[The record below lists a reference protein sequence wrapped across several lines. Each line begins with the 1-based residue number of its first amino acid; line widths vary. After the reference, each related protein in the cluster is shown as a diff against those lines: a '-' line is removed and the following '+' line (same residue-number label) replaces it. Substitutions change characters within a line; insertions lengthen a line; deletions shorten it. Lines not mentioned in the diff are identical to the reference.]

1 MSSKTNQLSDA
12 MSSWI
17 HDHSLRTSSASMSLF
32 QETATLE
39 DGLMITSPEQ
49 LQFLAFLATSIN
61 AKQTIEVGVFTG
73 ASALAVA
80 EVLPNNGRVVACDL
94 TDEYLPI
101 ATKAW
106 DEAGVSKKIDLRIG
120 PALNTLQELIDEGQA
135 GTFDM
140 MYIDADKVNSHNYF
154 ELGLKLMRSGGII
167 AIDNMFY
174 GGQVADSAYDDDE
187 NTIATRA
194 LTDALHG
201 DNRVDFT
208 LIPIGDGL
216 ALMRKR

>member
-17 HDHSLRTSSASMSLF
+17 HEHSLRTSSASISLF

-49 LQFLAFLATSIN
+49 LQFLAFLATTIN

-80 EVLPNNGRVVACDL
+80 EALPNNGRVVACDL

-106 DEAGVSKKIDLRIG
+106 DEAGVSKKIDMRIG
-120 PALNTLQELIDEGQA
+120 PALNTLQELIDAGQT

-154 ELGLKLMRSGGII
+154 ELGLKLMRTGGSI

-174 GGQVADSAYDDDE
+174 GAQVANSAYDDDE
-187 NTIATRA
+187 NTTATRA

>member
-17 HDHSLRTSSASMSLF
+17 HDHSLRISSASIRLF

-49 LQFLAFLATSIN
+49 LQLLAFLATSIN

-80 EVLPNNGRVVACDL
+80 EVLPDNGRVIACDL

-106 DEAGVSKKIDLRIG
+106 EEAGVSKKIDLRIG
-120 PALNTLQELIDEGQA
+120 PALNTLEELIDEEQA

-154 ELGLKLMRSGGII
+154 ELGLKLMRPGGII

-174 GGQVADSAYDDDE
+174 GGQVADSAYDDE

>member
-17 HDHSLRTSSASMSLF
+17 HEHSLRTSSASISLF

-49 LQFLAFLATSIN
+49 LQFLAFLATTIN

-106 DEAGVSKKIDLRIG
+106 DEAGVSKKIDMRIG
-120 PALNTLQELIDEGQA
+120 PALNTLQELIDEGQT
-135 GTFDM
+135 GSFDM

>member
-1 MSSKTNQLSDA
+1 MSSRTNQLSEP
-12 MSSWI
+12 MSNWI
-17 HDHSLRTSSASMSLF
+17 HEHSLRTSVASRNLF
-32 QETATLE
+32 QETETLE
-39 DGLMITSPEQ
+39 DGMMITSPEQ
-49 LQFLAFLATSIN
+49 LQFLAFLAATLN
-61 AKQTIEVGVFTG
+61 ARKTIEVGVFTG

-80 EVLPNNGRVVACDL
+80 EVLPDDGRVVACDT

-106 DEAGVSKKIDLRIG
+106 DAAGISSKIDMRVA
-120 PALNTLQELIDEGQA
+120 PALKTLQQLIESGETDS
-135 GTFDM
+135 FDM
-140 MYIDADKVNSHNYF
+140 MYIDADKINSHNYF
-154 ELGLKLMRSGGII
+154 ELGLQLMRAGGII

-174 GGQVADSAYDDDE
+174 GGQVADSSFDDDE

-194 LTDALHG
+194 LADALHH
-201 DNRVDFT
+201 DERVDFT

>member
-1 MSSKTNQLSDA
+1 MSSRTNQLSDA

-17 HDHSLRTSSASMSLF
+17 HEHSLRTSPASAKLF
-32 QETATLE
+32 EDTATLE

-49 LQFLAFLATSIN
+49 LQFLAFLATTLN
-61 AKQTIEVGVFTG
+61 AQKTIEVGVFTG

-80 EVLPNNGRVVACDL
+80 EVLPDNGTVVACDL
-94 TDEYLPI
+94 TDAYLPI
-101 ATKAW
+101 ASKAW
-106 DEAGVSKKIDLRIG
+106 EYAGVASKIDMRVG
-120 PALNTLQELIDEGQA
+120 PALETLQQLIDDGGSESY
-135 GTFDM
+135 DM

-154 ELGLKLMRSGGII
+154 ELGLQLMRQGGIV

-174 GGQVADSAYDDDE
+174 GGQVADLDFDDE
-187 NTIATRA
+187 NTVATRM
-194 LTDALHG
+194 LTDALHR
-201 DNRVDFT
+201 DVRVDFT

>member
-1 MSSKTNQLSDA
+1 L
-12 MSSWI
+12 
-17 HDHSLRTSSASMSLF
+17 
-32 QETATLE
+32 
-39 DGLMITSPEQ
+39 
-49 LQFLAFLATSIN
+49 N
-61 AKQTIEVGVFTG
+61 ARKTIEVGVFTG

-80 EVLPNNGRVVACDL
+80 EVLPEDGTVVACDV

-106 DEAGVSKKIDLRIG
+106 DEAGVSSKIEMRIG
-120 PALNTLQELIDEGQA
+120 PALETLQELIDSGK
-135 GTFDM
+135 TNSFDL

-154 ELGLKLMRSGGII
+154 ELGLQLIRAGGII

-174 GGQVADSAYDDDE
+174 SGQVADASFDEDE
-187 NTIATRA
+187 NTVATRN
-194 LTDALHG
+194 LTIALHR
-201 DNRVDFT
+201 DERVDFT

>member
-17 HDHSLRTSSASMSLF
+17 HDHSLRISSASIRLF

-49 LQFLAFLATSIN
+49 LQLLAFLATSIN

-80 EVLPNNGRVVACDL
+80 EVLPDNGRVIACDL

-106 DEAGVSKKIDLRIG
+106 EEAGVSKKIDLRIG
-120 PALNTLQELIDEGQA
+120 PALNTLEELIDEGQA

-154 ELGLKLMRSGGII
+154 ELGLKLMRPGGII

-174 GGQVADSAYDDDE
+174 GGQVADSAYDDE